1 MGGRKVEDGKEEAA
15 RKKTIEYIVDSLLLN
30 SNQIRDI
37 KGLASVLTFVLP
49 HGDPTKLLWLNLSQN
64 YLDKIDDEILKFPNL
79 KSLQLHGC
87 YISDIEEVRKLKNM
101 GCL

>member
-37 KGLASVLTFVLP
+37 K
-49 HGDPTKLLWLNLSQN
+49 
-64 YLDKIDDEILKFPNL
+64 
-79 KSLQLHGC
+79 
-87 YISDIEEVRKLKNM
+87 
-101 GCL
+101 